1 MIGSNSSDDLFYKE
15 TSILENSIDIVHNEK
30 YRDNELLTEYE
41 KLSKHYNTLLILT
54 KKAFKISDAQSKNI
68 KMRESEKKNLL
79 DNSSQGFLTFASDL
93 LVDREYSME
102 CYRIFS
108 RAIGNVNILELLF
121 PDNEEQNRYCE
132 EVLKAIFI
140 SETIEMRFS
149 LIAKLPSLVQIN
161 DKHIE
166 VKYKM
171 ISTEESEKDNNTLML
186 ILSDITEKRK
196 VEDQVIYLS
205 YHDKLTSL
213 YNRAYVESILPQ
225 LQSEASLPLSI
236 IMADMNGLKLT
247 NDVFGHDSGDKLL
260 INASKVFLSCCRQ
273 SDIVARWGG
282 DEFFLILPGASSTVC
297 AKICER
303 IKDLCSKVDPD
314 PIGLSVSLGATTSEN
329 LNTDLTSLMTVA
341 ETAMYSNKLIES
353 KKNREKIIFSV
364 EKSLHQHCFEDIEHV
379 NRLKAA
385 VTRFSKVLQ
394 FQLDANTIETMILL
408 ARFHDVGKAAIPRAI
423 LSKAGPLT
431 QDEWNIMRSYTEI
444 GYRMAQSI
452 DEPVL
457 AQAILAFREHWD
469 GQGYPY
475 GLKEEKIPLISR
487 IVSILDAYDVMTHG
501 RPYKAKMSR
510 AEAVKELKR
519 CSASQFDPN
528 FVILFLDN
536 LDYLVS
542 SSVTI

>member
-1 MIGSNSSDDLFYKE
+1 MVENNSANDLFYKE
-15 TSILENSIDIVHNEK
+15 TSILENSIEIVHNEK
-30 YRDNELLTEYE
+30 YRDNELLTEYK

-54 KKAFKISDAQSKNI
+54 KKAFKISDTQSKNI

-79 DNSSQGFLTFASDL
+79 DNSNQGFLTFASDL

-121 PDNEEQNRYCE
+121 PDNEEQNKFCE
-132 EVLKAIFI
+132 EVLKAIFV
-140 SETIEMRFS
+140 SETIEMQRS
-149 LIAKLPSLVQIN
+149 LIAKLPSLVQVN

-171 ISTEESEKDNNTLML
+171 ISTEESEQDNNILML

-303 IKDLCSKVDPD
+303 IKDLCSKVEPD
-314 PIGLSVSLGATTSEN
+314 PIELSVSLGATTSEN
-329 LNTDLTSLMTVA
+329 LNTNLTSLMTVA
-341 ETAMYSNKLIES
+341 ENAMYSNKLIES
-353 KKNREKIIFSV
+353 KRNREKIIFSV
-364 EKSLHQHCFEDIEHV
+364 EKSLHQHCFEDIEHID
-379 NRLKAA
+379 RIKRA
-385 VTRFSKVLQ
+385 VTRFSKVLKV
-394 FQLDANTIETMILL
+394 QLDANAIETMMLL

-431 QDEWNIMRSYTEI
+431 QEEWHIMRSYTEI

-475 GLKEEKIPLISR
+475 GLKGEKIPLVTR
-487 IVSILDAYDVMTHG
+487 IVSILEVYDVMTHG
-501 RPYKAKMSR
+501 RPYKAKMR
-510 AEAVKELKR
+510 RDEAVEELKR

-528 FVILFLDN
+528 LVLLFLNN
-536 LDYLVS
+536 LDYLVRS
-542 SSVTI
+542 SDL